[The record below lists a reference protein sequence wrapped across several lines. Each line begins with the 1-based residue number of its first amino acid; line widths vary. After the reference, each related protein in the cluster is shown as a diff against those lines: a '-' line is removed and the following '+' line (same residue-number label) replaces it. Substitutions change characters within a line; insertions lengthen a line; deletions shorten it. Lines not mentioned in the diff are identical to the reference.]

1 MIKPQFFNQS
11 YESPSTR
18 VILVSPMRCI
28 ADSVRGVQLNSM
40 SGHSL
45 GEGDEFID

>member
-1 MIKPQFFNQS
+1 MIKPQFINQS

-28 ADSVRGVQLNSM
+28 AGSNGQGQLKVMDANE
-40 SGHSL
+40 L
-45 GEGDEFID
+45 YDEDF

>member
-1 MIKPQFFNQS
+1 MIKQPIINLS

-28 ADSVRGVQLNSM
+28 AGSNGKGQLQVM
-40 SGHSL
+40 DAYEL
-45 GEGDEFID
+45 YDEDF

>member
-28 ADSVRGVQLNSM
+28 ADSVRGVSM
-40 SGHSL
+40 SNMGVHNL
-45 GEGDEFID
+45 CDDESFDE

>member
-1 MIKPQFFNQS
+1 MIKQPIINLS

-28 ADSVRGVQLNSM
+28 AGSNGQGKLNSM
-40 SGHSL
+40 EVNSIYV
-45 GEGDEFID
+45 DEDDF

>member
-1 MIKPQFFNQS
+1 MIKPQFINQS

-28 ADSVRGVQLNSM
+28 ADSVRGVTLQNMDNNSI
-40 SGHSL
+40 
-45 GEGDEFID
+45 FIDDEDF

>member
-1 MIKPQFFNQS
+1 MIKQPIINLS

-28 ADSVRGVQLNSM
+28 ADSVRGVSM
-40 SGHSL
+40 SNMDVHNL
-45 GEGDEFID
+45 CDDESFDD

>member
-28 ADSVRGVQLNSM
+28 ADSVRGVALQNMDNNSI
-40 SGHSL
+40 
-45 GEGDEFID
+45 FIDDEDF